1 MAPPPPSPPAPTGC
15 DSGSLNSGTRWNR
28 LFRVRRAIAAGLRA
42 AVLSLPFLLV
52 SCTGGDEYTRDGR
65 IIIDY
70 WEKWQGFER
79 DAMAAV
85 VDKYNA
91 SQDKV
96 FVRYVSQSQIDRKLL
111 LATAG
116 GNPPDVAGFWSH
128 TIMAYAEKGA
138 LMPLDRLM
146 ERDGI
151 RHEDY
156 LPAVIDGC
164 EYRGVTWG
172 LPSTP
177 ATIALHYN
185 KKLFREAGLD
195 PERPPRTLQE
205 LEEYA
210 RKLTK
215 RDASGK
221 IVQLGFS
228 PSDPGWWSPM
238 WGYFFGADLVDED
251 ARHIMLN
258 SPEGLE
264 AYTWLARFMEEYGR
278 ADVRQFEAAAG
289 QFASADNTFMSGRL
303 AMQIQGVWMSSFIDQ
318 FAPDLEWGVA
328 PFPVPFDSEHGM
340 TIIECDM
347 LVIPKGASHVEEAWD
362 FIKFTQRPENMEL
375 LCLGQR
381 KFSPL
386 VTVNEE
392 FHEKHPNPYI
402 RVFRELAESPDAR
415 AVPKMPVWDEYR
427 SELGMTFEEV
437 WIRGTAP
444 AVALQRLEQRIQ
456 SRLDR
461 ANAAWDRVAEARQR
475 EWAEQ

>member
-1 MAPPPPSPPAPTGC
+1 MKAF
-15 DSGSLNSGTRWNR
+15 RR
-28 LFRVRRAIAAGLRA
+28 LVFFAIVALL
-42 AVLSLPFLLV
+42 LS
-52 SCTGGDEYTRDGR
+52 CGAEAERTADGR
-65 IIIDY
+65 LIIDY
-70 WEKWQGFER
+70 WEKWQGFEKQ
-79 DAMAAV
+79 AMAAV

-138 LMPLDRLM
+138 LTPLDRLM
-146 ERDGI
+146 ARDGI
-151 RHEDY
+151 LREDY
-156 LPAVIDGC
+156 LPAVIEGC

-185 KKLFREAGLD
+185 KELFRKAGLD
-195 PERPPRTLQE
+195 PEVPPKTLQE

-210 RKLTK
+210 RRLTR

-221 IVQLGFS
+221 IVQLGFL

-238 WGYFFGADLVDED
+238 WGYFFGADLVDDEG
-251 ARHIMLN
+251 RRITLN

-264 AYTWLARFMEEYGR
+264 AYHWLDRFMKEYGR
-278 ADVRQFEAAAG
+278 SDVRQFEAAAG

-318 FAPDLEWGVA
+318 FAPDLDWGVA
-328 PFPVPFDSEHGM
+328 PFPVPFESMKGM

-347 LVIPKGASHVEEAWD
+347 LVIPRGASHVEEAWD
-362 FIKFTQRPENMEL
+362 FIKFTQLPENMEL
-375 LCLGQR
+375 LCLGQK
-381 KFSPL
+381 KFTPIVQVS
-386 VTVNEE
+386 ED
-392 FHEKHPNPYI
+392 FHARHPNPFI
-402 RVFRELAESPDAR
+402 RTFRELAESPDAR
-415 AVPKMPVWDEYR
+415 AVPKMPAWDEYR
-427 SELGMTFEEV
+427 NELGVTFEEV
-437 WIRGTAP
+437 WVRGTSP
-444 AVALQRLEQRIQ
+444 ETALRRLEQRIQ
-456 SRLDR
+456 PRLDR
-461 ANAAWDRVAEARQR
+461 ANAAWDRVADIRLK
-475 EWAEQ
+475 EWANQ